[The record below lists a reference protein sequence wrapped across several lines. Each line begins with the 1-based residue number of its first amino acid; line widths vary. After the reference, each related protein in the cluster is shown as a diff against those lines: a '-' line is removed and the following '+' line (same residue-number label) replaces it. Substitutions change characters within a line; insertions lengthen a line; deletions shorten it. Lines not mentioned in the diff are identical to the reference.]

1 MEAVRPGLP
10 LFHTTRAGRVIEWN
24 PAAEELTGVPAGAA
38 VGRDCWEVIRGRDA
52 RGGLVCRQDC
62 SVPRRVRAGTLTR
75 CGDLRVE
82 LPSGVGRLTV
92 STIVVGSG
100 DDAVV
105 LHPMQVL
112 PHDTDIGSQEPRGPE
127 LTPRQHEILFLLA
140 EGVASKQIALRLSLS
155 LSTVKNHIRLLLQR
169 LHATSR
175 LEAVAKAR
183 ELGLLDRPFPRAPAR
198 PPR

>member
-10 LFHTTRAGRVIEWN
+10 LFHTTRSGRVIEWN
-24 PAAEELTGVPAGAA
+24 PAAEELTGIPSGKA

-52 RGGLVCRQDC
+52 RGGLVCRPGC
-62 SVPRRVRAGTLTR
+62 SVPRLVREGTLTR

-82 LPSGVGRLTV
+82 LPSGIERLTV

-100 DDAVV
+100 DDAVA
-105 LHPMQVL
+105 LHPLQVPPL
-112 PHDTDIGSQEPRGPE
+112 DTDTRRQKPAPE
-127 LTPRQHEILFLLA
+127 LTPRQHEILVLLA

-155 LSTVKNHIRLLLQR
+155 LSTVKNHIHLLLRR
-169 LHATSR
+169 LDASTR
-175 LEAVAKAR
+175 LEAVARAR